1 MTLRSRIHLILLL
14 ALLAV
19 ACGEAG
25 EDAQTPAQDTVS
37 GEGATVTQEPFGTTP
52 QGEAVTLFTLTNSS
66 GIEVRAM
73 SYGGI
78 ILSLKVPDRDGVL
91 GDVVLGYDRL
101 AGYLEE
107 TPYFGAI
114 IGRYGNR
121 IGEGRF
127 ELEGTGYE
135 LAVNNGANHLH
146 GGLVGFD
153 KVVWD
158 AEPFQNEKGVGII
171 FSRTSPDGEEG
182 YPGTLTVQVT
192 YTLTDANG
200 LIFDYLATTD
210 APTPVNLTQHSYF
223 NLAGQGSG
231 DVLGH
236 RLIINSDRYT
246 PVDEG
251 LIPTGEIATVVGT
264 PFDFRELREL
274 GDGIGEDHPQLLFGG
289 GYDHNFVLGGGGS
302 GWASSVPEA
311 LSGLTPAVRVVE
323 PTTGRIMEVYT
334 TEPGLQ
340 FYSGN
345 FLDGTITGKD
355 GTAYE
360 YRNGFCLETQHFP
373 DSPNQAGFPSTILR
387 PGEEYRSRTVYLFS
401 VAEPFQ
407 GATDE
412 G

>member
-1 MTLRSRIHLILLL
+1 MTLRPRTHSALLL
-14 ALLAV
+14 TLLA
-19 ACGEAG
+19 AGCGG
-25 EDAQTPAQDTVS
+25 TGGDARPQAEDTVS

-52 QGEAVTLFTLTNSS
+52 QGEAVTLFTLTNAQ
-66 GIEVRAM
+66 GVEVRAM
-73 SYGGI
+73 TYGGI
-78 ILSLKVPDRDGVL
+78 ILSLKVPDRDGTL
-91 GDVVLGYDRL
+91 GDVVLGYDDLR
-101 AGYLEE
+101 GYLEE

-127 ELEGTGYE
+127 ELEGTTYE

-158 AEPFQNEKGVGII
+158 AEGFKNEDGVGII

-182 YPGTLTVQVT
+182 YPGRLSAEVT
-192 YTLTDANG
+192 YTLTDGNE

-223 NLAGQGSG
+223 NLAGHGSG

-236 RLIINSDRYT
+236 RLIINADRFT

-251 LIPTGEIATVVGT
+251 LIPTGELATVLGT

-274 GDGIGEDHPQLLFGG
+274 GEGIGEDHPQILFGG

-302 GWASSVPEA
+302 GWASSVPEE
-311 LSGLTPAVRVVE
+311 LSGLTAAVRVVE
-323 PTTGRIMEVYT
+323 PTTGRVMEVFT
-334 TEPGLQ
+334 TEPGVQ
-340 FYSGN
+340 VYSGN
-345 FLDGTITGKD
+345 FLDGTITGKA

-373 DSPNQAGFPSTILR
+373 DSPNQPGFPSTILR
-387 PGEEYRSRTVYLFS
+387 HGEEYRSRTVYRFS
-401 VAEPFQ
+401 LA
-407 GATDE
+407 G
-412 G
+412 